1 MANNRVSIGKSDL
14 VAAAQ
19 KGAMSPQDVDSLWS
33 MLQQSAQAQ
42 QPKGSFDI
50 AQLLYYAGGV
60 LVMMAMGWF
69 LSLANDSFGM
79 GAVFAMTVLYTGAFA
94 GLGYKL
100 RFQNGQRLAGAVL
113 FLLAV
118 LMVPLTVAAGL
129 NFTHLDAS
137 LHGLQEPLVLE
148 LATLAAGLVALRL
161 VKVSLLSAP
170 VFGSLWL
177 LTMTAAG
184 IISGD
189 NNVFFGFGSNY
200 FTWVSVTMGAV
211 LLASATVVDSHFDR
225 DEDYSW
231 WAYLFGVAAF
241 WIPLSL
247 LDSGSELGRFAY
259 FVINVAMMFTSVILA
274 RKVFLLAGS
283 IGAIFYVGHLLWS
296 LFSNSIFFPFAL
308 ILAGIGVIFLGVQYR
323 RHKTEIEN
331 VIVGFVPQALRQRL
345 PGR

>member
-1 MANNRVSIGKSDL
+1 MTNNRVSIGKSDL

-19 KGAMSPQDVDSLWS
+19 KGAMATQDVDSLWS
-33 MLQQSAQAQ
+33 MLQQSAKAQ

-79 GAVFAMTVLYTGAFA
+79 GAVVVLSAAYTAVFA

-118 LMVPLTVAAGL
+118 LMVPFTVASGL
-129 NFTHLDAS
+129 EYSGTAATLT
-137 LHGLQEPLVLE
+137 GLQIPLILE
-148 LATLAAGLVALRL
+148 LCTLVAGCAALRL
-161 VKVSLLSAP
+161 VKVSILSAP

-177 LTMTAAG
+177 LTMTLAG

-189 NNVFFGFGSNY
+189 HNVFFGFGSNY

-211 LLASATVVDSHFDR
+211 LLASATVVDSHFGR

-231 WAYLFGVAAF
+231 WGYLFGVAAF

-247 LDSGSELGRFAY
+247 LDSGSELSRLAY
-259 FVINVAMMFTSVILA
+259 FGINVLMMLASVVLA

-296 LFSNSIFFPFAL
+296 LFSNSILFPFAL
-308 ILAGIGVIFLGVQYR
+308 VGAGIGVILLGVQYR

-331 VIVGFVPQALRQRL
+331 VIVGLVPQGLRQRL

>member
-1 MANNRVSIGKSDL
+1 
-14 VAAAQ
+14 
-19 KGAMSPQDVDSLWS
+19 
-33 MLQQSAQAQ
+33 
-42 QPKGSFDI
+42 
-50 AQLLYYAGGV
+50 
-60 LVMMAMGWF
+60 
-69 LSLANDSFGM
+69 
-79 GAVFAMTVLYTGAFA
+79 MTLLYTGAFA

-129 NFTHLDAS
+129 NFTHLEAS

-189 NNVFFGFGSNY
+189 KNVFFGFGSNY
-200 FTWVSVTMGAV
+200 FTWVSMTKGAV
-211 LLASATVVDSHFDR
+211 LLASAMVVDSHFGR

-259 FVINVAMMFTSVILA
+259 FLINVAMMFTSVILA

-283 IGAIFYVGHLLWS
+283 IGAIYYVGHLLWS

>member
-1 MANNRVSIGKSDL
+1 MTNNRVSIGKSDL
-14 VAAAQ
+14 IAAAQ
-19 KGAMSPQDVDSLWS
+19 KGAMATQDVDSLWS
-33 MLQQSAQAQ
+33 MLQQSARAQ

-79 GAVFAMTVLYTGAFA
+79 GAVFVITLLYTAAFA

-100 RFQNGQRLAGAVL
+100 RFQNDQRLAGAVL

-118 LMVPLTVAAGL
+118 LMVPATVATGL
-129 NFTHLDAS
+129 NFSHLDAS

-148 LATLAAGLVALRL
+148 LATLAAGLVTLRL

-184 IISGD
+184 IITGD
-189 NNVFFGFGSNY
+189 NNDFFSFGSNY

-211 LLASATVVDSHFDR
+211 LLASATVVDWRFGR

-231 WAYLFGVAAF
+231 WGYLFGVSAF

-259 FVINVAMMFTSVILA
+259 FVVNVLMMFTSVILA

-283 IGAIFYVGHLLWS
+283 LGAIFYVGHLLWS
-296 LFSNSIFFPFAL
+296 LFSDSIFFPFAL

-323 RHKTEIEN
+323 RHKAEIES
-331 VIVGFVPQALRQRL
+331 VIVGLVPQALRQRL